1 MTTAHLTAEDVAH
14 FLREHP
20 SFFQEHAD
28 VFADLRV
35 PHPHEARAISLGE
48 RQIMVLRAKVKDLEW
63 KLSGLVNNASGNE
76 KISRTLT
83 TWCARM
89 LAEPDAGKI
98 PDQII
103 SYLTALFE
111 LPDTTLRLWDVGSEL
126 PSHYCADVTNAIK
139 DWANTLKT
147 PYCGTAEGCIAAP
160 LLNES
165 IQSMAAI
172 ALRENGSASGKLI
185 GLLLLGAPDPDRFA
199 PDMGTAF
206 LEILGELAGS
216 ALTRLAAPTE

>member
-14 FLREHP
+14 FLRENP

-48 RQIMVLRAKVKDLEW
+48 RQIMVLRAKAKDLEW

-83 TWCARM
+83 TWCANM
-89 LAEPDAGKI
+89 LAEPDAGQI
-98 PDQII
+98 PDQVIHH
-103 SYLTALFE
+103 LTTLFG
-111 LPDTTLRLWDVGSEL
+111 LPDTTLCLWGVDTDL
-126 PSHYCADVTNAIK
+126 APRHNADVSNAIK

-147 PYCGTAEGCIAAP
+147 PYCGASEGCIAAT
-160 LLNES
+160 LLTENTR
-165 IQSMAAI
+165 SMAAI
-172 ALRENGSASGKLI
+172 ALRANGTDSGKLL
-185 GLLLLGAPDPDRFA
+185 GLLLLGSPDPDRFA
-199 PDMGTAF
+199 PEMGTAF
-206 LEILGELAGS
+206 LEILGELTGS
-216 ALTRLAAPTE
+216 ALTRLVAQEQ